1 MENDKKNYPI
11 PNSNAKNKKEL
22 KVKLT
27 KLSNDYF
34 NPRCE
39 HFVNNLRSLNFRI
52 LESSGG
58 KKSIDKEV
66 KLSRNFHFGKNKDY
80 FAHFTDLAPFQIEF
94 SPFIKNLKKQFTK
107 DEINVIKKNKDY
119 YIQNDIIKNNISL
132 FNDKYLYQVLNFEEK
147 EENRKKEKKI
157 FRNLNYFNKRRKSI
171 IIDFYNNINAHIN
184 TSGNNNFTKSEK
196 TLNNIIPFYQTSL
209 KDANIKNSKSVE
221 KENKLTYNLENLS
234 HEYVIKNKLD
244 IIEREIRKG
253 VREMKKEDEKLNS
266 LNEKREKILYDMTKQ
281 TQYEKKKLFDEKN
294 NFKHNISE
302 DIYSIKYRNFPR
314 ININKYIS
322 NTISNSQI
330 SHMDISNSNNTQKL
344 NMNYLLNKEKDKEY
358 KSQIGLYKKME
369 LNRRKGLKKLEE
381 KENLLIKNLN
391 KRIKSIYDNIK
402 FNK

>member
-1 MENDKKNYPI
+1 
-11 PNSNAKNKKEL
+11 
-22 KVKLT
+22 
-27 KLSNDYF
+27 
-34 NPRCE
+34 
-39 HFVNNLRSLNFRI
+39 
-52 LESSGG
+52 
-58 KKSIDKEV
+58 
-66 KLSRNFHFGKNKDY
+66 
-80 FAHFTDLAPFQIEF
+80 
-94 SPFIKNLKKQFTK
+94 
-107 DEINVIKKNKDY
+107 
-119 YIQNDIIKNNISL
+119 
-132 FNDKYLYQVLNFEEK
+132 
-147 EENRKKEKKI
+147 
-157 FRNLNYFNKRRKSI
+157 
-171 IIDFYNNINAHIN
+171 
-184 TSGNNNFTKSEK
+184 
-196 TLNNIIPFYQTSL
+196 
-209 KDANIKNSKSVE
+209 
-221 KENKLTYNLENLS
+221 
-234 HEYVIKNKLD
+234 
-244 IIEREIRKG
+244 
-253 VREMKKEDEKLNS
+253 MKKEDEKLNS